1 MRNLKYFVAHQEEVK
16 VKTFDELREAYR
28 KPTQAEIDADRKKDG
43 KSKDTSSRYKNM
55 KKKVYGNM
63 MGGLKKEENDLDEAV
78 SKVKTTMPDKVA
90 SSAIRFG
97 LKAKSQGGS
106 VSISGPK
113 GKLHNFLRAIIGR
126 SSYGDASELDEA
138 NESVEMN
145 EEFVVK
151 YAKNKRGP
159 IYQTKFK
166 TQSEAE
172 KFLAQKRKEGM
183 NGIVSKA
190 GKPVSMQKM
199 ADLQKESVDLEEAV
213 DFEKM
218 SKELLKKKNLGIEF
232 EKAAAFARVMFMNS
246 SVHVQDKAMKGLLT
260 LIKGIDDLT
269 VKTTLIKIL
278 KDNGFK
284 VKGGRVMRE
293 EVELDEA
300 VQPVTKIK
308 FDYKDTMPKDPKP
321 SDVGGLKQDWNNDRT
336 AVRSAVKPLGGLVT
350 DSEAPSRTNKFVGT
364 LSVGTRG
371 DASKLSNSAIQKA
384 VKSKG
389 AEIQNNQF
397 MSESVE
403 FLDENYR
410 TLATHGMGTESKSE
424 ARVGLELDYYEPKN
438 GDKRMG
444 KITKMTRSGYV
455 VKDEKDGK
463 SHAFAFHD
471 RVKAKEIL
479 AKSK

>member
-1 MRNLKYFVAHQEEVK
+1 MK
-16 VKTFDELREAYR
+16 D
-28 KPTQAEIDADRKKDG
+28 PKKDCMVQKG
-43 KSKDTSSRYKNM
+43 GKTIVIDKSKEKEY
-55 KKKVYGNM
+55 
-63 MGGLKKEENDLDEAV
+63 LKKGWSLAESTEVLEE
-78 SKVKTTMPDKVA
+78 K
-90 SSAIRFG
+90 
-97 LKAKSQGGS
+97 
-106 VSISGPK
+106 
-113 GKLHNFLRAIIGR
+113 
-126 SSYGDASELDEA
+126 
-138 NESVEMN
+138 
-145 EEFVVK
+145 FVVK

-159 IYQTKFK
+159 IYQTKFS
-166 TQSEAE
+166 TQPEAE
-172 KFLAQKRKEGM
+172 KFLAQKKKEGM

-190 GKPVSMQKM
+190 GQHTSMQKM
-199 ADLQKESVDLEEAV
+199 KDLQKESVELEEAV

-218 SKELLKKKNLGIEF
+218 SNELLKKKKLGIEF

-246 SVHVQDKAMKGLLT
+246 SLSVQDKAMKGLLT

-300 VQPVTKIK
+300 LQSVTKIK
-308 FDYKDTMPKDPKP
+308 FDYKDTMPKNAKP

-364 LSVGTRG
+364 LSIGTRG

-397 MSESVE
+397 MSESVDLEEGKMKE
-403 FLDENYR
+403 FHDYIDQGKSAQWIAKKMGLDMRTVKELMADMKESVELDEQN
-410 TLATHGMGTESKSE
+410 TIELAKDIVKTKS
-424 ARVGLELDYYEPKN
+424 AKKGLDMQTANLIVQVYNKVNDVNKKKMEKMNPKQL
-438 GDKRMG
+438 GHAVW
-444 KITKMTRSGYV
+444 KMT
-455 VKDEKDGK
+455 GK
-463 SHAFAFHD
+463 N
-471 RVKAKEIL
+471 
-479 AKSK
+479 

>member
-1 MRNLKYFVAHQEEVK
+1 MK
-16 VKTFDELREAYR
+16 D
-28 KPTQAEIDADRKKDG
+28 PKKDSMVQKG
-43 KSKDTSSRYKNM
+43 GKTIVIDKSKEKEY
-55 KKKVYGNM
+55 
-63 MGGLKKEENDLDEAV
+63 LKKGWSLAESTEVLEE
-78 SKVKTTMPDKVA
+78 K
-90 SSAIRFG
+90 
-97 LKAKSQGGS
+97 
-106 VSISGPK
+106 
-113 GKLHNFLRAIIGR
+113 
-126 SSYGDASELDEA
+126 
-138 NESVEMN
+138 
-145 EEFVVK
+145 FVVK

-159 IYQTKFK
+159 IYQTKFS
-166 TQSEAE
+166 TQPEAE
-172 KFLAQKRKEGM
+172 KFLAQKKKEGM

-190 GKPVSMQKM
+190 GQHTSMQKM
-199 ADLQKESVDLEEAV
+199 KDLQKESVELEEAA

-218 SKELLKKKNLGIEF
+218 SNELLKKKKLGIEF

-246 SVHVQDKAMKGLLT
+246 SLSVQDKAMKGLLT

-300 VQPVTKIK
+300 LQSVTKIK
-308 FDYKDTMPKDPKP
+308 FDYKDTMPKNAKP

-364 LSVGTRG
+364 LSIGTRG

-397 MSESVE
+397 MSESVDLEEGKMKE
-403 FLDENYR
+403 FHDYIDQGKSAQWIAKKMGLDMKTVKELMADMKESVELDEQN
-410 TLATHGMGTESKSE
+410 TIELAKDIVKTKS
-424 ARVGLELDYYEPKN
+424 AKKGLDMQTANLIVQVYNKVNDVNKKKMEKMNPKQL
-438 GDKRMG
+438 GHAVW
-444 KITKMTRSGYV
+444 KMT
-455 VKDEKDGK
+455 GK
-463 SHAFAFHD
+463 
-471 RVKAKEIL
+471 K
-479 AKSK
+479 

>member
-1 MRNLKYFVAHQEEVK
+1 MK
-16 VKTFDELREAYR
+16 D
-28 KPTQAEIDADRKKDG
+28 PKKDSMVQKG
-43 KSKDTSSRYKNM
+43 GKTIVIDKSKEKEY
-55 KKKVYGNM
+55 
-63 MGGLKKEENDLDEAV
+63 LKKGWSLAESTEVLEE
-78 SKVKTTMPDKVA
+78 K
-90 SSAIRFG
+90 
-97 LKAKSQGGS
+97 
-106 VSISGPK
+106 
-113 GKLHNFLRAIIGR
+113 
-126 SSYGDASELDEA
+126 
-138 NESVEMN
+138 
-145 EEFVVK
+145 FVVK

-159 IYQTKFK
+159 IYQTKFS
-166 TQSEAE
+166 TQPEAE
-172 KFLAQKRKEGM
+172 KFLAQKKKEGM

-190 GKPVSMQKM
+190 GQHTSMQKM
-199 ADLQKESVDLEEAV
+199 KDLQKESVELEEAA

-218 SKELLKKKNLGIEF
+218 SNELLKKKKLGIEF

-246 SVHVQDKAMKGLLT
+246 SLSVQDKAMKGLLT

-293 EVELDEA
+293 ELDEA
-300 VQPVTKIK
+300 LQSVTKIK
-308 FDYKDTMPKDPKP
+308 FDYKDTMPKNAKP

-364 LSVGTRG
+364 LSIGTRG

-403 FLDENYR
+403 SLDENYR
-410 TLATHGMGTESKSE
+410 TLATHGMGAETKNSIN
-424 ARVGLELDYYEPKN
+424 VGRDVDYYEPKN

-463 SHAFAFHD
+463 SHTFAFHD

>member
-1 MRNLKYFVAHQEEVK
+1 MKSFK
-16 VKTFDELREAYR
+16 ELRLTEAR
-28 KPTQAEIDADRKKDG
+28 QMKDPKKDCMVQKG
-43 KSKDTSSRYKNM
+43 GKTIVIDKSKEKEY
-55 KKKVYGNM
+55 
-63 MGGLKKEENDLDEAV
+63 LKKGWSLAESTEVLEE
-78 SKVKTTMPDKVA
+78 K
-90 SSAIRFG
+90 
-97 LKAKSQGGS
+97 
-106 VSISGPK
+106 
-113 GKLHNFLRAIIGR
+113 
-126 SSYGDASELDEA
+126 
-138 NESVEMN
+138 
-145 EEFVVK
+145 FVVK

-159 IYQTKFK
+159 IYQTKFS
-166 TQSEAE
+166 TQPEAE
-172 KFLAQKRKEGM
+172 KFLAQKKKEGM

-190 GKPVSMQKM
+190 GQHTSMQKM
-199 ADLQKESVDLEEAV
+199 KDLQKESVELEEAV

-218 SKELLKKKNLGIEF
+218 SNELLKKKKLGIEF

-246 SVHVQDKAMKGLLT
+246 SLSVQDKAMKGLLT

-300 VQPVTKIK
+300 LQSVTKIK

-397 MSESVE
+397 MSESVDLEEGKMKE
-403 FLDENYR
+403 FHDYIDQGKSAQWIAKKMGLDMRTVKELMADMKESVELDEQN
-410 TLATHGMGTESKSE
+410 TIELAKDIVKTKS
-424 ARVGLELDYYEPKN
+424 AKKGLDMQTANLIVQVYNKVNDVNKKKMEKMNPKQL
-438 GDKRMG
+438 GHAVW
-444 KITKMTRSGYV
+444 KMT
-455 VKDEKDGK
+455 GK
-463 SHAFAFHD
+463 N
-471 RVKAKEIL
+471 
-479 AKSK
+479 

>member
-1 MRNLKYFVAHQEEVK
+1 MK
-16 VKTFDELREAYR
+16 D
-28 KPTQAEIDADRKKDG
+28 PKKDCMVQKG
-43 KSKDTSSRYKNM
+43 GKTIVIDKSKEKEY
-55 KKKVYGNM
+55 
-63 MGGLKKEENDLDEAV
+63 LKKGWSLAESTEVLEE
-78 SKVKTTMPDKVA
+78 K
-90 SSAIRFG
+90 
-97 LKAKSQGGS
+97 
-106 VSISGPK
+106 
-113 GKLHNFLRAIIGR
+113 
-126 SSYGDASELDEA
+126 
-138 NESVEMN
+138 
-145 EEFVVK
+145 FVVK

-159 IYQTKFK
+159 IYQTKFS
-166 TQSEAE
+166 TQPEAE
-172 KFLAQKRKEGM
+172 KFLAQKKKEGM

-190 GKPVSMQKM
+190 GQHTSMQKM
-199 ADLQKESVDLEEAV
+199 KDLQKESVELEEAA

-218 SKELLKKKNLGIEF
+218 SNELLKKKKLGIEF

-246 SVHVQDKAMKGLLT
+246 SLSVQDKAMKGLLT

-300 VQPVTKIK
+300 LQSVTKIK

-397 MSESVE
+397 MSESVDLEEGKMKE
-403 FLDENYR
+403 FHDYIDQGKSAQWIAKKMGLDMRTVKELMADMKESVELDEQN
-410 TLATHGMGTESKSE
+410 TIELAKDIVKTKS
-424 ARVGLELDYYEPKN
+424 AKKGLDMQTANLIVQVYNKVNDVNKKKMEKMNPKQL
-438 GDKRMG
+438 GHAVW
-444 KITKMTRSGYV
+444 KMT
-455 VKDEKDGK
+455 GK
-463 SHAFAFHD
+463 N
-471 RVKAKEIL
+471 
-479 AKSK
+479 